1 MTKLISTALIGLS
14 ALVSAQVSFAGKAHL
29 LFPTSSGSWKSL
41 KDAGLKAYDKKGS
54 NSVGYNVGVSAKV
67 DLPGAFYV
75 MPELYFTSFKNEF
88 TDENTK
94 TSLKAKSNRIDVPV
108 LVGYKLL
115 GDTASLFLGPVAS
128 YNLSTKES
136 YQNFKEYATKD
147 FTVGYQFGA
156 QVQLSDF
163 IINARYEGAFSN
175 DQRNFINK
183 HVVSG
188 QEYEVQY
195 DARPN
200 LFMVGVGYKF

>member
-136 YQNFKEYATKD
+136 
-147 FTVGYQFGA
+147 
-156 QVQLSDF
+156 
-163 IINARYEGAFSN
+163 
-175 DQRNFINK
+175 
-183 HVVSG
+183 
-188 QEYEVQY
+188 
-195 DARPN
+195 
-200 LFMVGVGYKF
+200 

>member
-136 YQNFKEYATKD
+136 YQNFKEHATKD

-175 DQRNFINK
+175 DQRNFIDK